1 MLKSSYSLVLLVL
14 LSFCRFSEIEVG
26 SDYSYKG
33 KFNSYKTFSFVENET
48 FEGTDTEKKMIEH
61 HVTRVLERWGYRH
74 KKGKSNFLIF
84 YNFYIEDVKLRS
96 YNQPEFHY
104 WVHSKFGKKLTV
116 MENDTSSYND
126 SDGIRTKDEV
136 YNSNNLS
143 LREGTIHITFFDRKK
158 DESVWQGYAS
168 GVFGS
173 NIVKNERTVQAAII
187 RILDEFRL
195 VIPST

>member
-1 MLKSSYSLVLLVL
+1 MLKSSYSLVLFVSL
-14 LSFCRFSEIEVG
+14 LSCRFSEIEVG

-48 FEGTDTEKKMIEH
+48 FEGTDSEKEMIEH

-84 YNFYIEDVKLRS
+84 YNFYIENVKLRS

-104 WVHSKFGKKLTV
+104 WVYSKFGKKLARL
-116 MENDTSSYND
+116 ESDSTSYM
-126 SDGIRTKDEV
+126 DGEEIRNRDEV

-168 GVFGS
+168 GVFG
-173 NIVKNERTVQAAII
+173 NNTVKNERTVQAAII